1 MNVSPRQRP
10 GPQSGSGGNRV
21 WLDRRAFLVA
31 SGIILWVTVFVRQFV
46 HPADAISWTY
56 QVLVLCLLLAATTGR
71 ALLPQRPRNDARELA
86 WPPALVW
93 GAIVLA
99 AVLPHLHSLTI
110 GFVSDDYGLAWI
122 ARDAGSAAEAMRSRG
137 LISFLRPLVMLGWW
151 VADRVWGGAPVGHH
165 IAAILV
171 HTANSLL
178 VYAIGRKLIG
188 SSYGALL
195 GALLFA
201 VHPLHVE
208 PVCWPA
214 AGADVLCT
222 GFSLLSLLAVHTYWT
237 AAPGGARPVLLG
249 GALAAF
255 LLALLSK
262 EAALALPGVIVLVVV
277 LGGDSESRQECRS
290 YGPASCGHVQRKLGD
305 VALIVGAYVIVLAAY
320 LGWRMQA
327 LGGLGG
333 YTLPRTFWNTI
344 FPSNPLLLVG
354 DFLFPVHTTLFAGM
368 GSVASWLV
376 VTAMAAGVLWWL
388 AGMDRV
394 PGRRL
399 WLWVGSVFLLA
410 IPSWTFRWQPSASLE
425 WTRFGYL
432 PTIGLAWLF
441 GDLCAGRGL
450 GWKRSGAVATCIVAA
465 SAALTIWYVMPWREA
480 GHLARQALA
489 AGVKTIEEHTT
500 PQGPPTLYVR
510 GLPEAYRGAP
520 VLANCYPQAINLAL
534 GKQAPVRMVT
544 AMPRAGGVHPD
555 VMALWKLRPGEYLV
569 AYDAKSARMSV
580 VRSGGRRG
588 ALPSTGGQP

>member
-1 MNVSPRQRP
+1 VS
-10 GPQSGSGGNRV
+10 
-21 WLDRRAFLVA
+21 LDRRAFLVA
-31 SGIILWVTVFVRQFV
+31 SGIILGVTVLVRQLV

-56 QVLVLCLLLAATTGR
+56 QVLMLCLLLAAVAGR
-71 ALLPQRPRNDARELA
+71 ALLPHRPRDDDRDLG
-86 WPPALVW
+86 WPPAVVW

-99 AVLPHLHSLTI
+99 AIIAHLHSLTI
-110 GFVSDDYGLAWI
+110 GFVSDDFGLAWI
-122 ARDAGSAAEAMRSRG
+122 ARDARSAAEAMRSTG
-137 LISFLRPLVMLGWW
+137 LISFYRPLVMLGWW

-165 IAAILV
+165 VAAVLV

-178 VYAIGRKLIG
+178 VYAIGRRLIG

-214 AGADVLCT
+214 AGADLLCA
-222 GFSLLSLLAVHTYWT
+222 GFSLLSLLAVQTYQT
-237 AAPGGARPVLLG
+237 AAPGRARPVLLG

-262 EAALALPGVIVLVVV
+262 EVALALPGVIVLMLALTGQPRRREIALVA
-277 LGGDSESRQECRS
+277 GG
-290 YGPASCGHVQRKLGD
+290 Y
-305 VALIVGAYVIVLAAY
+305 IVVLAAY
-320 LGWRMQA
+320 LGWRMHV

-333 YTLPRTFWNTI
+333 YALPMSFWNTI
-344 FPSNPLLLVG
+344 FPSNPLLLMG
-354 DFLFPVHTTLFAGM
+354 DFFFPVHTTLFAQI
-368 GSVASWLV
+368 GSVASWLA

-388 AGMDRV
+388 AGLDRV

-450 GWKRSGAVATCIVAA
+450 GWKRSGAVATCIIAA

-480 GHLARQALA
+480 GHLARQAVA

-569 AYDAKSARMSV
+569 AYDAKTAKMSI
-580 VRSGGRRG
+580 VRSGGKPDTD
-588 ALPSTGGQP
+588 PSAGGPP